1 MILLGSVLNEN
12 PIKLPAKGK
21 RARTGR
27 PPKHSVSKGS
37 HFFSGTGE
45 AEILKPT
52 ASQSLNSI
60 EDSNTRESRAEDFGS
75 QNDNQTPTRR
85 RVRKPNSLMKPE
97 EGYDLTWISAERRSD
112 KTPCQVKPSKKRT
125 GRPPK
130 HSVSMGDF
138 SSLSQSL
145 NSIQDLSSRESCAG
159 EENKLSGET
168 SKKSKRKCSP
178 SEKAAR
184 PLAEELVGCRIK
196 AWDPKDKMFYEGSIT
211 SYDKSENKHRI
222 NCDDGSVKD
231 MNLSVERWEPIRD
244 DADTFH
250 NCFFDFINQL
260 WSSRAL
266 EVTKWS
272 LNLLEKFFD
281 TDAYHLVL
289 SLSFDSMATDNSPQE
304 QSESPP
310 WAEPLSEIRQQLENH
325 SHYHLQT
332 MQALQRIDLPKFDG
346 KDPHAWIFQS
356 QEFFEYHNVPPG
368 QRLSRVA
375 FMVHGE
381 ALEWFRWMKSNSLLR
396 SWDDFLEQ
404 VKLRFDPLYF
414 EDFTGRLSK
423 LQQITTVAAYR
434 AEYEKILNKVTNVPE
449 TVLISM
455 FIAGLKSTI
464 RREVQR
470 ARPQTLVQT
479 FRHPS
484 NSNPLPVLS
493 MTPAE
498 KQAKLSRGE
507 CYTCNSKWTKNH
519 KCPNRA
525 LLLFCSEDE
534 AVAEQNETVD
544 DQSLSGDISSLN
556 SMAGPGTPRS
566 LRLQGVIDGKP
577 VRVLIDGRSTHN
589 FIQPAVAEQLHLQVK
604 SIPPFQVYIGNGD
617 SLRCTVNCEQVPLY
631 LNGTLF
637 PVDLFV
643 IPIKG
648 PEIVLGVQWLQDLGD
663 ITHNYAKVSMEFSW
677 LGKNVQ
683 LLGDTTPL
691 PLEISAAHLHSLLLK
706 DEVHGCFE
714 LFSIEAKLTHKEF
727 AWPTDIPLEV
737 QYTLEKF
744 EPLFSEPSSLPPHR
758 LQDHK
763 IHLIPGSKPVNTFD
777 NCFFDFINQ
786 LWSSRA
792 LEVTE
797 WSLNLLEKFF
807 DTDAYHEILKKR
819 IMKL

>member
-1 MILLGSVLNEN
+1 MNATSGYTGHTPFKQLVKRFENEF
-12 PIKLPAKGK
+12 IVAGGKCEPAE
-21 RARTGR
+21 
-27 PPKHSVSKGS
+27 V
-37 HFFSGTGE
+37 
-45 AEILKPT
+45 
-52 ASQSLNSI
+52 
-60 EDSNTRESRAEDFGS
+60 
-75 QNDNQTPTRR
+75 
-85 RVRKPNSLMKPE
+85 M
-97 EGYDLTWISAERRSD
+97 
-112 KTPCQVKPSKKRT
+112 
-125 GRPPK
+125 
-130 HSVSMGDF
+130 
-138 SSLSQSL
+138 
-145 NSIQDLSSRESCAG
+145 
-159 EENKLSGET
+159 
-168 SKKSKRKCSP
+168 
-178 SEKAAR
+178 SEY
-184 PLAEELVGCRIK
+184 G
-196 AWDPKDKMFYEGSIT
+196 F
-211 SYDKSENKHRI
+211 N
-222 NCDDGSVKD
+222 
-231 MNLSVERWEPIRD
+231 
-244 DADTFH
+244 
-250 NCFFDFINQL
+250 
-260 WSSRAL
+260 SRAL

-281 TDAYHLVL
+281 ADAYHLVL

-310 WAEPLSEIRQQLENH
+310 WAEPLSEIRQQLEDH

-332 MQALQRIDLPKFDG
+332 MQALQCSIHALTQTVDSLQTHHTSQQQTTHSNHVHFSPSHTTAPSRRINQSDSLGIGQQPFLRIDLPKFDG

-356 QEFFEYHNVPPG
+356 QEFFEYHNVPPN
-368 QRLSRVA
+368 QRLSRFA

-381 ALEWFRWMKSNSLLR
+381 ASEWFRWRKSNSLLR

-464 RREVQR
+464 CREVQL

-479 FRHPS
+479 FVLAAEIEAQHSDLLAVFPPSRPGYSKGIPAHAFPEASSPIINPRPLQSNNAFRHPS
-484 NSNPLPVLS
+484 NSNPLPVIS

-544 DQSLSGDISSLN
+544 DQFLSGDISSLN

-566 LRLQGVIDGKP
+566 LRLQGLIDGKP
-577 VRVLIDGRSTHN
+577 IRVLIDGGSTHN

-604 SIPPFQVYIGNGD
+604 SIPPFRVYIGNGD

-643 IPIKG
+643 LPIKG
-648 PEIVLGVQWLQDLGD
+648 SEIVLGVQWLQDLGD

-683 LLGDTTPL
+683 LLGDTTPR

-714 LFSIEAKLTHKEF
+714 LFSIEAELPHKEF
-727 AWPTDIPLEV
+727 A
-737 QYTLEKF
+737 
-744 EPLFSEPSSLPPHR
+744 
-758 LQDHK
+758 
-763 IHLIPGSKPVNTFD
+763 
-777 NCFFDFINQ
+777 
-786 LWSSRA
+786 
-792 LEVTE
+792 
-797 WSLNLLEKFF
+797 
-807 DTDAYHEILKKR
+807 
-819 IMKL
+819 